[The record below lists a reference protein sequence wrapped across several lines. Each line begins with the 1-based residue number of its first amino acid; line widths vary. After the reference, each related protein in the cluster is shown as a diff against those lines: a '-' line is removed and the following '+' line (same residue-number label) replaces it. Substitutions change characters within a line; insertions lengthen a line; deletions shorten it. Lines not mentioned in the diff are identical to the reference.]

1 LPLSTTALAPQVVP
15 ELQEES
21 KAVKV
26 MSNMVSYSYYL
37 YQAALSVYQAVLIM
51 MKVLDDPSLADD
63 TWRRYNVLVYV
74 LIHSSALV
82 TGVSLTAAFIKVP
95 KP

>member
-1 LPLSTTALAPQVVP
+1 
-15 ELQEES
+15 
-21 KAVKV
+21 

-37 YQAALSVYQAVLIM
+37 YQTALSVSQAVMIM

-82 TGVSLTAAFIKVP
+82 TGVSLTAAFIKVT
-95 KP
+95 KLWT